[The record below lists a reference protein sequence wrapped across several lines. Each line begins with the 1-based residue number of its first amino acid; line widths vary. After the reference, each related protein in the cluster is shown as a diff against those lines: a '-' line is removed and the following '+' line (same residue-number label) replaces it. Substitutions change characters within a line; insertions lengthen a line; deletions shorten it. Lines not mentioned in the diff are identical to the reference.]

1 MWAMETTD
9 PRMQDALVTYID
21 RPFGPWGKP
30 CTAGYDAFETCD
42 WDAGH
47 CGPRPRYWRYF
58 KHCACHWLVNDSL
71 AIAKAALPVR
81 RVQKAIEISRA
92 E

>member
-1 MWAMETTD
+1 MWAMGNHRSPHARRPGDVYRQTV
-9 PRMQDALVTYID
+9 RSLGQALH
-21 RPFGPWGKP
+21 RR
-30 CTAGYDAFETCD
+30 YDASETCD